1 MEKCIP
7 YPAALDIHV
16 ISPLQ
21 PLTLSVAA
29 HTQGHALQVGVQ
41 HKLASN
47 LQSCRNAGLTC
58 VPLVAETLGG
68 LAKDFIST
76 IQVIGRSIR
85 LRSGADRDTD
95 TTKHLFGRVSL
106 ALWRGSI
113 CACASML
120 IHRAPTLPPALDG
133 LT

>member
-1 MEKCIP
+1 M
-7 YPAALDIHV
+7 
-16 ISPLQ
+16 
-21 PLTLSVAA
+21 
-29 HTQGHALQVGVQ
+29 GVQ
-41 HKLASN
+41 RKLASN
-47 LQSCRNAGLTC
+47 LQNCHNAGLTC

-68 LAKDFIST
+68 LAEDFIST

-106 ALWRGSI
+106 ALWRGN
-113 CACASML
+113 ASML